1 MKQVL
6 WQNSRSS
13 ASNMLSVKCQ
23 LNIVV
28 DRILKIFSFSR
39 FPALISGTMKK
50 MTYLACEY
58 VKLHGKGIFASEI
71 KVTHQLN

>member
-13 ASNMLSVKCQ
+13 ALNMLSVKCQ

-28 DRILKIFSFSR
+28 DRILKVFSFSR
-39 FPALISGTMKK
+39 FPTLIPGTMKI
-50 MTYLACEY
+50 MRYFICEY
-58 VKLHGKGIFASEI
+58 VKLHGKDILQVKLMLLIS
-71 KVTHQLN
+71 

>member
-6 WQNSRSS
+6 WQNNRSS
-13 ASNMLSVKCQ
+13 ALNMLSVKCQ

-39 FPALISGTMKK
+39 FPALIPGTMKV
-50 MTYLACEY
+50 MRYLACEC
-58 VKLHGKGIFASEI
+58 VNLHGKDIFQVKLRLLIS
-71 KVTHQLN
+71 